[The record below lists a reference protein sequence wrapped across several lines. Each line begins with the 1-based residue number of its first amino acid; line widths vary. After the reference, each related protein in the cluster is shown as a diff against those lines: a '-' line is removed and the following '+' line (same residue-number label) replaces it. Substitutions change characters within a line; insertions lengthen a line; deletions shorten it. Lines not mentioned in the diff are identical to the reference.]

1 MGPNLHNFDLLR
13 GKIDASMSW
22 QKLGQIDGRSDKASP
37 TRGAC
42 GSGRMLAD

>member
-13 GKIDASMSW
+13 GKIDAS
-22 QKLGQIDGRSDKASP
+22 RSCP